1 MTLVLAKNHDIKQE
15 KGCGFYSSVA
25 VPGCCVSSFAKFQ
38 ALAQGKYLVLD
49 NLESCVVITNVYQ
62 IKDISLAK
70 VGVEMRDNSIFIS
83 SESGFGGG
91 SGHFTY

>member
-1 MTLVLAKNHDIKQE
+1 MDSFDVKQE
-15 KGCGFYSSVA
+15 RGCGFYSSVA

-49 NLESCVVITNVYQ
+49 NLESCVVITNVYLN
-62 IKDISLAK
+62 IVLSLAKHK

-83 SESGFGGG
+83 SESGFVGGG